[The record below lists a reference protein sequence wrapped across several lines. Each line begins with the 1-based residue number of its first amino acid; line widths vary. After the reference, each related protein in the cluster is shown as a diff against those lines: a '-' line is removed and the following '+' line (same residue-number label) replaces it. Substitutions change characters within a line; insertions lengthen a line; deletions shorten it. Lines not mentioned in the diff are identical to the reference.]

1 MAGSTQEEVATT
13 QQTVVV
19 TSIVISFS
27 NSGRSSYYHVHDG
40 QQGCRDAPIALV
52 EYNEF
57 HKQIVDK
64 VVPSKFVLFLKEFCS
79 FNIVRVF
86 YVTFSRTCFSTL
98 IYSNVMLMYRNV
110 IICSFIVEHNDPLD
124 SVQLGVPSTAAK
136 RHHQS
141 RGTNAAIRG
150 SSKT

>member
-13 QQTVVV
+13 QQTVAV

-27 NSGRSSYYHVHDG
+27 NSGRSSYHVHG

-64 VVPSKFVLFLKEFCS
+64 IAPTSKFVLFLKEFRS
-79 FNIVRVF
+79 FNIARGF
-86 YVTFSRTCFSTL
+86 YATFRTCFSTL
-98 IYSNVMLMYRNV
+98 IYSNVMYRN
-110 IICSFIVEHNDPLD
+110 NM
-124 SVQLGVPSTAAK
+124 
-136 RHHQS
+136 
-141 RGTNAAIRG
+141 
-150 SSKT
+150 